1 MKQVANKQNGFSLVE
16 GLVAL
21 AVLSFSLLGI
31 AGMISFGMKQTVSTS
46 MYSHAVFHAYEMLDR
61 LKANRDNATGGN
73 YDFSLTT
80 FANSPNSW
88 SGSSQI
94 VDVDRLAWLTSLE
107 GYINGSSGAVAC
119 AGNVCRVTVQW
130 DDSRASNEDVGT
142 VTQSVVMA
150 IEL

>member
-1 MKQVANKQNGFSLVE
+1 MERIVNKHGGFSLVE

-31 AGMISFGMKQTVSTS
+31 AGMISFGMKQSVSTS

-61 LKANRDNATGGN
+61 LKANRDNATSGN
-73 YDFSLTT
+73 YDFSLTN
-80 FANSPNSW
+80 FANSPAGW
-88 SGSSQI
+88 SASSQI
-94 VDVDRLAWLTSLE
+94 VDVDRLAWMTSLD
-107 GYINGSSGAVAC
+107 GYISGSSGAVAC
-119 AGNVCRVTVQW
+119 VGNVCRVTVQW
-130 DDSRASNEDVGT
+130 DDSRASNEDSGT

>member
-80 FANSPNSW
+80 LANSPNSW